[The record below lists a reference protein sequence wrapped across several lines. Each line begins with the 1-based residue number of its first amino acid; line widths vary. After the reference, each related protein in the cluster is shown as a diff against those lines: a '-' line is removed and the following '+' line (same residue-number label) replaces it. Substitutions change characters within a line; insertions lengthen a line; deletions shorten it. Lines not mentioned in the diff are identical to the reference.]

1 VPQPTPPTSYNV
13 PTQAPTIVPLPSPTV
28 KSEGASAPVN
38 TEGVRHSTRS
48 NAGKRLGKRY
58 DEEAFLAC
66 VCADDALPC
75 ESADGQLAYLAELH
89 TDMNDGTLDIIDPIV
104 YTAKK
109 RKSHD
114 PDTPMLHDLIRQR
127 TWKAVERSSAT
138 NIIKSTWAFKCKRLP
153 NGTVLKFKARFCVRG
168 DLQEEGVD

>member
-1 VPQPTPPTSYNV
+1 
-13 PTQAPTIVPLPSPTV
+13 
-28 KSEGASAPVN
+28 
-38 TEGVRHSTRS
+38 VRRSTRS

-66 VCADDALPC
+66 VCADNDLPC
-75 ESADGQLAYLAELH
+75 ESSDG
-89 TDMNDGTLDIIDPIV
+89 TDMNDGTLDIIDPRV

-114 PDTPMLHDLIRQR
+114 PDTPMLHEAMRGHHAEEYKQAMKVEMSGLIIQR

-138 NIIKSTWAFKCKRLP
+138 NIIKSIWAFK
-153 NGTVLKFKARFCVRG
+153 
-168 DLQEEGVD
+168 